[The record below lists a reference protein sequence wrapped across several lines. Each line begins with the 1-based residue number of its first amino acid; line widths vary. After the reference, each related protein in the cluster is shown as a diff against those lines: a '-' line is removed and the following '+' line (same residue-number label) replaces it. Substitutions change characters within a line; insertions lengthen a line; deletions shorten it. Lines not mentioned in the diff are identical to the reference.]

1 MSSSITEE
9 ESILGKRLI
18 IVAWIYQ
25 VFLLMIVSAI
35 LYIDTYEIDF
45 NNTESILA
53 LLLFV
58 FTIFVELLKVPLVRV
73 FYEIKRLIV
82 KISLIIVILLLTFV
96 TYESIFSGF
105 EVQFAINTKQPFSEL
120 KSIEEDLVN
129 KSQKSETT
137 VVQLSE
143 LRLKKKS
150 LENKIFT
157 SHIYKF
163 TKYRMGVKSVSEVTL
178 DNLTTTAFW
187 WYGSLAMLVSL
198 MGVLL
203 AFSGYSTQNI
213 TNKE

>member
-1 MSSSITEE
+1 MSNLIAEE

-18 IVAWIYQ
+18 IAAWIYQ

-35 LYIDTYEIDF
+35 LYIDTYKIDF

-53 LLLFV
+53 LLPFV
-58 FTIFVELLKVPLVRV
+58 FIIFAELLKVPLVRV

-82 KISLIIVILLLTFV
+82 KISLIIVILLLTIV
-96 TYESIFSGF
+96 TYESIFTGF
-105 EVQFAINTKQPFSEL
+105 DAQFTINTEQPFSEL

-129 KSQKSETT
+129 KSQKLETT

-150 LENKIFT
+150 LENKIIT

-213 TNKE
+213 INKE